1 VALTTLSVRWT
12 PREYW
17 TVRAAQEPV
26 RTLSTRWT
34 PREYWRSPVPKD
46 VGAPQISV
54 TVAPGVITPSTPIT
68 VRVVDVGGTFA
79 SDAGIAHVTIL
90 AFDTHSNAEPVCVV
104 RGIAD
109 FDFAP
114 NYSPGGGVTAYG
126 NGFAIDVARDDGVR
140 SGWPF
145 AGLIL
150 HVEAVDK
157 SGNVTEADFVYTV
170 SPNYETAPSVSYTPA
185 NASVLSMPLGTD
197 SVQIDVTETAPDS
210 IQSARIVA
218 SYGTGHPQEVVFDG
232 TPGSGGL
239 DGFTVV
245 ESAIAGGRR
254 WVISRD
260 AGWPTADLHFDVN
273 VKTYVLTS
281 VVANGYSSSVDYT
294 VADPAPPVDAVPP
307 VIANVSP
314 APGSPLDPNQPV
326 SFDITD
332 DTGLFRR
339 ILVTVRYAAT
349 GQTEVVHDGDTFL
362 GFYQLACSRD
372 PITDG
377 YHYSILRDGGWPSS
391 PTLRVFGFDRG
402 GNEA

>member
-1 VALTTLSVRWT
+1 MALTTLSVRWT

-26 RTLSTRWT
+26 RTMGVRWT

-46 VGAPQISV
+46 IAVPTITT
-54 TVAPGVITPSTPIT
+54 TVAPGTISPSTDIT
-68 VRVVDVGGTFA
+68 IRVVDTGAIF
-79 SDAGIAHVTIL
+79 SDIAGLGMVTIVVV
-90 AFDTHSNAEPVCVV
+90 DTHGNVETVGIFHGPGDSNFVSTYAAGGSVV
-104 RGIAD
+104 
-109 FDFAP
+109 
-114 NYSPGGGVTAYG
+114 AYG
-126 NGFAIDVARDDGVR
+126 NGIAVTLHRDDGVR
-140 SGWPF
+140 VGWPF
-145 AGLIL
+145 AGFN
-150 HVEAVDK
+150 VFVAAVDNA
-157 SGNVTEADFVYTV
+157 GNLTTTQFTYSV
-170 SPNYETAPSVSYTPA
+170 SPNYETAPSITYSPA

-210 IQSARIVA
+210 IQTARIVA
-218 SYGTGHPQEVVFDG
+218 SYGEGHVQEVVFDG
-232 TPGSGGL
+232 APGSGGL

-245 ESAIAGGRR
+245 ESSISGGRR

-260 AGWPTADLHFDVN
+260 AGWPTPILHFDVT
-273 VKTYVLTS
+273 VKTYVLMS

-294 VADPAPPVDAVPP
+294 VSDPAPAVDAVPP
-307 VIANVSP
+307 VIANVTP
-314 APGSPLDPNQPV
+314 AEGTPLDAMQPV

-349 GQTEVVHDGDTFL
+349 GQTEVVHDGDSFL
-362 GFYQLACSRD
+362 GFYQLACSRN